1 MTYSD
6 IKVSNQTRYSS
17 EDILKLFAWFD
28 EWTTRSF
35 LSHAGID
42 PRSLSDFWAR
52 SAMQQLKI
60 SYLGSR
66 HISESDVNMSYPTL
80 PGFFPGSSR
89 LKAHLSITS
98 PARLLSRQDPLRVLA
113 LSRNGQADYLDEETC
128 REILRWYFSEG
139 QLLNPKGFSSNW
151 QGRKDA
157 GEEIINHFEELAV
170 KPGLGPINDVGTVRN
185 TARHKWPVVWNAV
198 LSEWGKDMPSVK
210 ISNGIEHPP
219 RKRSLE
225 ERVAHCREQFGDSS
239 GVMSGGSKNP
249 NRHWESRIKWA
260 AWKYQQEWERQEKW
274 RQKLLKHGAK
284 AEPHLSFPEY
294 LRYVADQFEANPDK
308 DWTEWWNLRGL
319 DLRTRKENCKKE
331 PEARYHSKMNKF
343 IAGMGTP

>member
-1 MTYSD
+1 MTQYSTLK
-6 IKVSNQTRYSS
+6 IINRTRYSS

-28 EWTTRSF
+28 KWTTKVQFAR
-35 LSHAGID
+35 GGG
-42 PRSLSDFWAR
+42 LSDFWVC
-52 SAMQQLKI
+52 SQMQQLKI
-60 SYLGSR
+60 SYLGPR
-66 HISESDVNMSYPTL
+66 HIAGSDVNMSYPTL
-80 PGFFPGSSR
+80 PSIRRRYYVDADTG

-139 QLLNPKGFSSNW
+139 QILTPSGFQNNW

-157 GEEIINHFEELAV
+157 SNEIIRFYQSEGVKLGLAQ
-170 KPGLGPINDVGTVRN
+170 GGIGPEGT
-185 TARHKWPVVWNAV
+185 RHKWPVVWNAV

-210 ISNGIEHPP
+210 ISKGIEHPP
-219 RKRSLE
+219 RKSSLE
-225 ERVAHCREQFGDSS
+225 ERVAQCREQFGDSS

-249 NRHWESRIKWA
+249 TCEWESRIKGA

-308 DWTEWWNLRGL
+308 DWTEWLDLCGL

-331 PEARYHSKMNKF
+331 PEDRYQSKKNKF